1 MRRALIVRAITTSW
15 IAVTASAVVAFFLV
29 PYVLHH
35 LGDEAYGLWLV
46 VTMCVGYYGLL
57 DIGVRSSI
65 LRYVSRHQALGNRD
79 AVNEVVATAFYYYL
93 TACAIILIATFV
105 SVGPVTRFFSIH
117 SDLVSPFKSLYLLAG
132 AVQGLTLPLV
142 VFAGS
147 LEAAG
152 RFDQMYLT
160 TVLGLAVRV
169 VAIIAVIHAGGG
181 LFAVGAATLLSQLL
195 PYCIQVPLCFRANPG
210 LSLRFRWASKGVFRD
225 MIRYGSISISVGLGE
240 RLRSYIYPLLIA
252 KFLSPV
258 AVTLFMLPVKLMQ
271 FPTDGIGTMTEIVNP
286 LSSRLE
292 AQNNFSKL
300 RQLILNSS
308 QMAFLLLIPLASF
321 LIIFGRD
328 LLSIWVGPQYTTSY
342 GLLVLLTLG
351 LGAAATQCCIQ
362 SMLFGIERHKIL
374 IWYRLAEGLSVLILG
389 SIALE
394 VWGLMGFASVIA
406 ATLLTTSL
414 FLVPRQ
420 LCKLLDLSLYRYLVQ
435 SIVKPCVLAAPTI
448 GAYLILRRS
457 LVVSSWRELLI
468 VAMGGALVYVIT
480 LLLATLASFRA
491 EEDRWYS
498 IGVLQVV
505 AQRFLP
511 AIALRIPAVRILGP
525 APTDS
530 QIES

>member
-1 MRRALIVRAITTSW
+1 MRRALIFRAITTSW
-15 IAVTASAVVAFFLV
+15 IAVTASAAVSFLLL
-29 PYVLHH
+29 PYILHH
-35 LGDEAYGLWLV
+35 LGDEAYGLWLL

-79 AVNEVVATAFYYYL
+79 GVNEVVATAFYYYL
-93 TACAIILIATFV
+93 TACAMILVGTFV

-117 SDLVSPFKSLYLLAG
+117 GDLVSSFKSLYLLAG
-132 AVQGLTLPLV
+132 AVQGVMLPLV

-152 RFDQMYLT
+152 RFDQMYMT

-169 VAIIAVIHAGGG
+169 VAIIAVIRAGGG

-210 LSLRFRWASKGVFRD
+210 MSLRFKWASKAVFRD
-225 MIRYGSISISVGLGE
+225 MLRYGSISVSVGLGE
-240 RLRSYIYPLLIA
+240 KLRSYIYPLLIA

-258 AVTLFMLPVKLMQ
+258 AVTLFMLPAKLMQ

-300 RQLILNSS
+300 RQLILNSA
-308 QMAFLLLIPLASF
+308 QTAFLLLIPLASF
-321 LIIFGRD
+321 LIIFGKD
-328 LLSIWVGPQYTTSY
+328 LLSIWVGPQYTTAYS
-342 GLLVLLTLG
+342 LLVLLTLG

-374 IWYRLAEGLSVLILG
+374 IWYRLAEGLSVLIVG
-389 SIALE
+389 SIALK
-394 VWGLMGFASVIA
+394 VWGLIGFASVISV
-406 ATLLTTSL
+406 TLLTTSL

-420 LCKLLDLSLYRYLVQ
+420 LCKILDLSLYHYLVQ
-435 SIVKPCVLAAPTI
+435 SIVKPCFLAVPAI
-448 GAYLILRRS
+448 GAYLIFRS
-457 LVVSSWRELLI
+457 SFVISSWRDLFVVTMGGGIVYAITLLI
-468 VAMGGALVYVIT
+468 VAFIG
-480 LLLATLASFRA
+480 SRS
-491 EEDRWYS
+491 DRSWCTV
-498 IGVLQVV
+498 GVLQAIVR
-505 AQRFLP
+505 RFLP
-511 AIALRIPAVRILGP
+511 VLGP
-525 APTDS
+525 RLPSVGALHTGDS
-530 QIES
+530 QFEES